1 MKNRLLSLSFVL
13 FTLSGVFSSSEV
25 SAQDKEIVRN
35 AEAAFVSSDWMTAEK
50 NYKQLVSSNPENP
63 LFHSQ
68 LGYCYLQ
75 EGKKDLALTEIRKAK
90 DLYSKGKEKLPA
102 LTNEYYLGSAL
113 RQADSVDKALTV
125 LNALKPKVKNAAL
138 TSKIDNEIKSCN
150 LAKEMNA
157 NPNGNVIVLN
167 LGKFVNG
174 ATDDHTPSVAP
185 DGQMLFYTSR
195 EKVDGHAV
203 TEDGGY
209 DENVYFSTI
218 EPSTGTWSKPKFL
231 SETVNTQAN
240 VSVECLSNDGTE
252 LYLYNDDKNGTIMVS
267 KKQGNSWGEPEA
279 LNGNINTD
287 YRESG
292 ASISKDGNKLY
303 FASNRPGGL
312 GGLDLYV
319 SERIGGDWGPAVN
332 LGSVVNTAMDE
343 EGPFIDGGTLYFS
356 STGHNGLGGYDI
368 FKTTLNGATW
378 STPENLGKPINSTS
392 DDVFWSTAKDG
403 KSYFASDRANGSGA
417 SDLYVCGSSS
427 LLANVEARLQGTVTH
442 CAKPLPASTISI
454 RDNSTGIESEI
465 TPNSDGSFEI
475 VAYRGHNYSLS
486 ATCAGNVVFDDM
498 FDVSVNAPSSSEYK
512 TIKLDPGVECPVEDA
527 EDKPVTLV
535 DNGNEYVVE
544 IRDLNFAFAKAD
556 AIVSNS
562 DLDKLAEYLKNNKKA
577 KVQLGGYCDATG
589 PAKSNATLGK
599 RRADAVKTYLTKQG
613 VKSSQLD
620 IVGFGEENPI
630 SLNKVGGNF
639 DENAKQYNRRVEV
652 EVLNQGEGKQLV
664 IRPLNNIPQR
674 YKNPDYKVNGYV
686 KAKGYPEIEK

>member
-1 MKNRLLSLSFVL
+1 
-13 FTLSGVFSSSEV
+13 
-25 SAQDKEIVRN
+25 
-35 AEAAFVSSDWMTAEK
+35 
-50 NYKQLVSSNPENP
+50 
-63 LFHSQ
+63 
-68 LGYCYLQ
+68 
-75 EGKKDLALTEIRKAK
+75 
-90 DLYSKGKEKLPA
+90 
-102 LTNEYYLGSAL
+102 
-113 RQADSVDKALTV
+113 
-125 LNALKPKVKNAAL
+125 
-138 TSKIDNEIKSCN
+138 
-150 LAKEMNA
+150 
-157 NPNGNVIVLN
+157 
-167 LGKFVNG
+167 
-174 ATDDHTPSVAP
+174 
-185 DGQMLFYTSR
+185 
-195 EKVDGHAV
+195 
-203 TEDGGY
+203 
-209 DENVYFSTI
+209 
-218 EPSTGTWSKPKFL
+218 
-231 SETVNTQAN
+231 
-240 VSVECLSNDGTE
+240 
-252 LYLYNDDKNGTIMVS
+252 
-267 KKQGNSWGEPEA
+267 
-279 LNGNINTD
+279 
-287 YRESG
+287 
-292 ASISKDGNKLY
+292 
-303 FASNRPGGL
+303 ASNRPGGL

-332 LGSVVNTAMDE
+332 LGPVVNTAMDE

-356 STGHNGLGGYDI
+356 STGHNGWGGYDI

-512 TIKLDPGVECPVEDA
+512 TIKLDPGVECPVVADVET
-527 EDKPVTLV
+527 PVTS

-562 DLDKLAEYLKNNKKA
+562 DLDKLAEYLKANKNA

-589 PAKSNATLGK
+589 SAKLNATLGK
-599 RRADAVKTYLTKQG
+599 KRADAVKTYLTKQG
-613 VKSSQLD
+613 VKSTQLAV
-620 IVGFGEENPI
+620 VGFGEENPI
-630 SLNKVGGNF
+630 SLNKVGGDF
-639 DENAKQYNRRVEV
+639 DESAKQYNRRVEV
-652 EVLNQGEGKQLV
+652 EVLNQGEGKPLV

-674 YKNPDYKVNGYV
+674 FKSPDYKVNGYV
-686 KAKGYPEIEK
+686 KAKGYPETEK